1 KRNSNRNAEDVLVM
15 CWNRLQFHVL
25 GRVERFAVIPR
36 VFGTR
41 DGPKIAFGV
50 AHDPA
55 LRASPVHEYAHYPFL
70 LGYHVPLPP
79 WSSPTQNSRH
89 TRWAVAETAQG
100 VCHFP
105 QCGCAFGEWRLIY
118 YMAPYFAK

>member
-1 KRNSNRNAEDVLVM
+1 M

-55 LRASPVHEYAHYPFL
+55 LRASPGPRICPLSVSPWLPCSFTSLEFL
-70 LGYHVPLPP
+70 LVIRQHKIAGTLGGQWQKRHKECAIFLSADALLANGDLYIIWLLISQ
-79 WSSPTQNSRH
+79 SS
-89 TRWAVAETAQG
+89 
-100 VCHFP
+100 
-105 QCGCAFGEWRLIY
+105 L
-118 YMAPYFAK
+118 